1 VVGAGLSWGL
11 VPLPEELLRQWKEGA
26 RELGCDAIDNLPG
39 GSSALYAWAE
49 RILAHLSDRGGT
61 PPKLALAKALG
72 LLADQ
77 SWTGNVPVPLR
88 GTTPRHRVI
97 ARFAREQR
105 WASVWSLNWDCI
117 LENALERVGL
127 ERGEAERTQPWL
139 TRYSTVV
146 TQGDFPKLSHRDLF
160 CVLKPHGCVR
170 ALVEAERARQE
181 GDLPRASELAGR
193 FMICTSELHQE
204 RSNPTDEMFFIR
216 LRASLHSAPLVIVG
230 WSVSEPY
237 LAAVIDESL
246 ARVLSKGAT
255 EELSIIDV
263 VFNEAGHRK
272 VAECYGL
279 TPEQVFFNVAVADTK
294 IDTDSLFLWLQAVHC
309 MDQLINS
316 ARSSGFHELADRLCR
331 AVA

>member
-26 RELGCDAIDNLPG
+26 ERELGCDAIDNLPG
-39 GSSALYAWAE
+39 GSAALYAWAE

-127 ERGEAERTQPWL
+127 ERGRGGA
-139 TRYSTVV
+139 
-146 TQGDFPKLSHRDLF
+146 
-160 CVLKPHGCVR
+160 
-170 ALVEAERARQE
+170 
-181 GDLPRASELAGR
+181 
-193 FMICTSELHQE
+193 
-204 RSNPTDEMFFIR
+204 
-216 LRASLHSAPLVIVG
+216 HSA
-230 WSVSEPY
+230 
-237 LAAVIDESL
+237 LANA
-246 ARVLSKGAT
+246 
-255 EELSIIDV
+255 
-263 VFNEAGHRK
+263 VFNSRHSG
-272 VAECYGL
+272 GL
-279 TPEQVFFNVAVADTK
+279 SETLSQ
-294 IDTDSLFLWLQAVHC
+294 
-309 MDQLINS
+309 
-316 ARSSGFHELADRLCR
+316 RLVLC
-331 AVA
+331 A